1 MAENVDRHLNSVMIL
16 EHTFSQRL
24 GNNKQMANISS
35 SQHTPVIWWMG
46 DAQFILATYRQPK
59 DSLMDVKPIVG
70 VLRNASY
77 GRTFLKIFKIQ
88 WSSTVDDEIILK
100 NR

>member
-35 SQHTPVIWWMG
+35 SQIHSRHLVDGGRTIYFSHLPTAKRFVDG
-46 DAQFILATYRQPK
+46 RKTYR
-59 DSLMDVKPIVG
+59 
-70 VLRNASY
+70 
-77 GRTFLKIFKIQ
+77 
-88 WSSTVDDEIILK
+88 WSSTE
-100 NR
+100 R